1 MSGSFQLSRPGVGLP
16 LPARFVGS
24 VRVTG
29 AKAAHGSLKVGRSTL
44 SGRLGGRPVRG
55 PA

>member
-1 MSGSFQLSRPGVGLP
+1 VSGSFQLFRPGAGLP

-29 AKAAHGSLKVGRSTL
+29 SKAAHGSLTVGRSTL
-44 SGRLGGRPVRG
+44 SGRLGGRRVRG